1 MKKFSVIFLIVFLIL
16 STALVKNSTKRTD
29 DEIFTIKDFSFSLKD
44 GEIASIIGASG
55 IGKTTLLRII
65 AGLEEPVEGEVRIN
79 EEQVSSKNFI
89 LPPEKRNLG
98 LVVEDRALFPHLN
111 VKKNVMFGIN
121 YIEEKQSLARE
132 YLELFKVLDLEEKF
146 PHEISAGQQQRVAFA
161 RALITNP
168 DILLLDEPFAAL
180 DKKLKSELHVETK
193 KIFKEKGLS
202 VILVTHDEE
211 EAEYFSDRIIEFQEN
226 KIIVR

>member
-1 MKKFSVIFLIVFLIL
+1 MKNIL
-16 STALVKNSTKRTD
+16 
-29 DEIFTIKDFSFSLKD
+29 EISNLSHSYGNEISIIKDFSFILKD

-65 AGLEEPVEGEVRIN
+65 AGLEEPAAGEVRIK
-79 EEQVSSKNFI
+79 EKLVSSKNFM

-111 VKKNVMFGIN
+111 IKKNVMFGIN
-121 YIEEKQSLARE
+121 NIEEKESLTRY
-132 YLELFKVLDLEEKF
+132 YLELFKVLDLAQKF

-161 RALITNP
+161 RALITDP

-180 DKKLKSELHVETK
+180 DKRLKSELHLETK

-211 EAEYFSDRIIEFQEN
+211 EAEYFSDKILVFQEDN
-226 KIIVR
+226 IIVR

>member
-1 MKKFSVIFLIVFLIL
+1 MKTIL
-16 STALVKNSTKRTD
+16 EISDLSHSYGN
-29 DEIFTIKDFSFSLKD
+29 EIFTITDFSFSLKE
-44 GEIASIIGASG
+44 GEITSIIGASG

-65 AGLEEPVEGEVRIN
+65 AGLEQPVEGEVRIN
-79 EEQVSSKNFI
+79 EKLVSSKNFI

-121 YIEEKQSLARE
+121 YIEEKESLARE
-132 YLELFKVLDLEEKF
+132 YLELFKVLDLEKKF

>member
-1 MKKFSVIFLIVFLIL
+1 MKKIL
-16 STALVKNSTKRTD
+16 EISNLSHSYD
-29 DEIFTIKDFSFSLKD
+29 DVIFTIKDFSFSLKD

-121 YIEEKQSLARE
+121 YIEEKESLARE

-211 EAEYFSDRIIEFQEN
+211 EAEYFSDRIIEFQDN

>member
-1 MKKFSVIFLIVFLIL
+1 MKTIL
-16 STALVKNSTKRTD
+16 EISDLSHSYG
-29 DEIFTIKDFSFSLKD
+29 DEIFTITDFSFSLKE
-44 GEIASIIGASG
+44 GEITSIIGASG

-65 AGLEEPVEGEVRIN
+65 AGLEQPVEGEVRIN
-79 EEQVSSKNFI
+79 EKLVSSKNFI

-121 YIEEKQSLARE
+121 YIEEKESLARE
-132 YLELFKVLDLEEKF
+132 YLELYKVLDLEEKF

>member
-1 MKKFSVIFLIVFLIL
+1 MKTIL
-16 STALVKNSTKRTD
+16 EISDLSHSYG
-29 DEIFTIKDFSFSLKD
+29 DEIFTITDFSFSLKE
-44 GEIASIIGASG
+44 GEITSIIGASG

-65 AGLEEPVEGEVRIN
+65 AGLEQPVEGEVRIN
-79 EEQVSSKNFI
+79 EKLVSSKNFI

-111 VKKNVMFGIN
+111 VKKNLMFGIN
-121 YIEEKQSLARE
+121 YIEEKETLARE

>member
-1 MKKFSVIFLIVFLIL
+1 MRTIL
-16 STALVKNSTKRTD
+16 EISDLSHSYG
-29 DEIFTIKDFSFSLKD
+29 DEIFTITDFSFSLKD
-44 GEIASIIGASG
+44 GEITSIIGSSG

-65 AGLEEPVEGEVRIN
+65 AGLEEPSEGEVRIN
-79 EEQVSSKNFI
+79 EKLVSSKNFI

-121 YIEEKQSLARE
+121 YIEEKESLARE

>member
-1 MKKFSVIFLIVFLIL
+1 MKTIL
-16 STALVKNSTKRTD
+16 EISDLSHSYG
-29 DEIFTIKDFSFSLKD
+29 DEIFTITDFSFSLKE
-44 GEIASIIGASG
+44 GEITSIIGASG

-65 AGLEEPVEGEVRIN
+65 AGLEQPVEGEVRIN
-79 EEQVSSKNFI
+79 EKLVSSKNFI

-98 LVVEDRALFPHLN
+98 LVVEDRALFPHLS

-121 YIEEKQSLARE
+121 YIEEKESLARE

>member
-1 MKKFSVIFLIVFLIL
+1 MKKIL
-16 STALVKNSTKRTD
+16 EISNLSHTYD
-29 DEIFTIKDFSFSLKD
+29 DEIFTINDFSFSLKD

-121 YIEEKQSLARE
+121 YIEEKESLARE

-193 KIFKEKGLS
+193 KIFKEKDLS

>member
-1 MKKFSVIFLIVFLIL
+1 MRTIL
-16 STALVKNSTKRTD
+16 EISDLSHSYD
-29 DEIFTIKDFSFSLKD
+29 DEIFTITDFSFTLKD
-44 GEIASIIGASG
+44 GEITSIIGSSG

-65 AGLEEPVEGEVRIN
+65 AGLEEPSEGEVRIN
-79 EEQVSSKNFI
+79 EKLVSSKNFI

-98 LVVEDRALFPHLN
+98 LVVEDRALFPHLS

-121 YIEEKQSLARE
+121 YIEEKESLARE

>member
-1 MKKFSVIFLIVFLIL
+1 MRTIL
-16 STALVKNSTKRTD
+16 EISDLSHSYG
-29 DEIFTIKDFSFSLKD
+29 DEIFTITDFSFSLKE
-44 GEIASIIGASG
+44 GEITSIIGSSG

-65 AGLEEPVEGEVRIN
+65 AGLEEPSEGEVRIN
-79 EEQVSSKNFI
+79 EKLVSSKNFI

-98 LVVEDRALFPHLN
+98 LVVEDRALFPHLS

-121 YIEEKQSLARE
+121 YIEEKESLARE

-180 DKKLKSELHVETK
+180 DKKLKSELHIETK

>member
-1 MKKFSVIFLIVFLIL
+1 MKKVLEISNL
-16 STALVKNSTKRTD
+16 SHSYGN
-29 DEIFTIKDFSFSLKD
+29 EISTIKDFSFSLKD

-65 AGLEEPVEGEVRIN
+65 AGLEEPAEGEVRIK
-79 EEQVSSKNFI
+79 EKLVSSKNFI

-121 YIEEKQSLARE
+121 YMEEKESLTRE
-132 YLELFKVLDLEEKF
+132 FLELFKVLDLAEKF

-180 DKKLKSELHVETK
+180 DKKLKSDLHVETK
-193 KIFKEKGLS
+193 KIFKEKGLT
-202 VILVTHDEE
+202 VVLVTHDEE
-211 EAEYFSDRIIEFQEN
+211 EAKYFSDTIIEFKED

>member
-1 MKKFSVIFLIVFLIL
+1 MRTIL
-16 STALVKNSTKRTD
+16 EISDLSHSYG
-29 DEIFTIKDFSFSLKD
+29 DEIFTITDFSFSLKD
-44 GEIASIIGASG
+44 AEITSIIGSSG

-65 AGLEEPVEGEVRIN
+65 AGLEEPSEGEVRIN
-79 EEQVSSKNFI
+79 EKLVSSKNFI

-121 YIEEKQSLARE
+121 YIEEKESLARE

-180 DKKLKSELHVETK
+180 DKKLKSELHIETK

>member
-1 MKKFSVIFLIVFLIL
+1 MKKIL
-16 STALVKNSTKRTD
+16 
-29 DEIFTIKDFSFSLKD
+29 EISNLSHSYGNEISRIKDFSFSLKD

-65 AGLEEPVEGEVRIN
+65 AGLEEPAEGEVRIK
-79 EEQVSSKNFI
+79 EKLVSSKNFI

-111 VKKNVMFGIN
+111 VKKNIMFGIN
-121 YIEEKQSLARE
+121 YMEEKESLTRE
-132 YLELFKVLDLEEKF
+132 FLELFKVLDLAEKF

-180 DKKLKSELHVETK
+180 DKKLKSDLHAETK

-202 VILVTHDEE
+202 VVLVTHDEE
-211 EAEYFSDRIIEFQEN
+211 EAEYFSDTIIEFKED

>member
-1 MKKFSVIFLIVFLIL
+1 MRTIL
-16 STALVKNSTKRTD
+16 EISDLSHSYD
-29 DEIFTIKDFSFSLKD
+29 DEIFTITDFSFTLKD
-44 GEIASIIGASG
+44 GEITSIIGSSG

-65 AGLEEPVEGEVRIN
+65 AGLEEPSEGEVRIN
-79 EEQVSSKNFI
+79 EKLVSSKNFI
-89 LPPEKRNLG
+89 LPPENRNLG
-98 LVVEDRALFPHLN
+98 LVVEDRALFPHLS

-121 YIEEKQSLARE
+121 NIEDRESLARE

-180 DKKLKSELHVETK
+180 DKKLKRELHFETK

>member
-1 MKKFSVIFLIVFLIL
+1 MKTIL
-16 STALVKNSTKRTD
+16 EISDLSHSYG
-29 DEIFTIKDFSFSLKD
+29 DEIFTITDFSFSLKE
-44 GEIASIIGASG
+44 GEITSIIGASG

-65 AGLEEPVEGEVRIN
+65 AGLEQPVEGEVRIN
-79 EEQVSSKNFI
+79 EKLVSSKNFI

-121 YIEEKQSLARE
+121 YIEEKESLARE

-226 KIIVR
+226 MIIVR

>member
-1 MKKFSVIFLIVFLIL
+1 MRIIL
-16 STALVKNSTKRTD
+16 EISDLSHSYD
-29 DEIFTIKDFSFSLKD
+29 DEIFTITDFSFSLKE
-44 GEIASIIGASG
+44 GEITSIIGASG

-65 AGLEEPVEGEVRIN
+65 AGLEQPVEGEVRIN
-79 EEQVSSKNFI
+79 EKLVSSKNFI

-121 YIEEKQSLARE
+121 YIEEKESLARE
-132 YLELFKVLDLEEKF
+132 YLELFKVLDLEKKF

>member
-1 MKKFSVIFLIVFLIL
+1 
-16 STALVKNSTKRTD
+16 
-29 DEIFTIKDFSFSLKD
+29 
-44 GEIASIIGASG
+44 
-55 IGKTTLLRII
+55 
-65 AGLEEPVEGEVRIN
+65 
-79 EEQVSSKNFI
+79 
-89 LPPEKRNLG
+89 
-98 LVVEDRALFPHLN
+98 
-111 VKKNVMFGIN
+111 MFGIN
-121 YIEEKQSLARE
+121 YIEEKESLARE
-132 YLELFKVLDLEEKF
+132 YLDLFKVLDLDEKF

>member
-1 MKKFSVIFLIVFLIL
+1 MKTIL
-16 STALVKNSTKRTD
+16 EISDLSHSYGN
-29 DEIFTIKDFSFSLKD
+29 EIFTITDFSFSLKE
-44 GEIASIIGASG
+44 GEITSIIGASG

-65 AGLEEPVEGEVRIN
+65 AGLEQPVEGEVRIN
-79 EEQVSSKNFI
+79 EKLVSSKNFI

-121 YIEEKQSLARE
+121 YIEEKESLARE
-132 YLELFKVLDLEEKF
+132 YLVLFKVLDLEKKF

-180 DKKLKSELHVETK
+180 DKKLKSELHIETK

>member
-1 MKKFSVIFLIVFLIL
+1 MHS
-16 STALVKNSTKRTD
+16 
-29 DEIFTIKDFSFSLKD
+29 
-44 GEIASIIGASG
+44 
-55 IGKTTLLRII
+55 
-65 AGLEEPVEGEVRIN
+65 
-79 EEQVSSKNFI
+79 
-89 LPPEKRNLG
+89 
-98 LVVEDRALFPHLN
+98 
-111 VKKNVMFGIN
+111 
-121 YIEEKQSLARE
+121 EEKESLTRY

-161 RALITNP
+161 RALITDP

-180 DKKLKSELHVETK
+180 DKRLKSELHLETK

-211 EAEYFSDRIIEFQEN
+211 EAEYFSDKILVFQED

>member
-1 MKKFSVIFLIVFLIL
+1 MRTIL
-16 STALVKNSTKRTD
+16 EISDLSHSYG
-29 DEIFTIKDFSFSLKD
+29 DEIFTITDFSFSLKD
-44 GEIASIIGASG
+44 GEITSIIGSSG

-65 AGLEEPVEGEVRIN
+65 AGLEEPSEGEVRIN
-79 EEQVSSKNFI
+79 EKLVSSKNFI

-98 LVVEDRALFPHLN
+98 LVVEDRALFPHLS

-121 YIEEKQSLARE
+121 YIKEKESLARE

-180 DKKLKSELHVETK
+180 DKKLKSELHIETK

-211 EAEYFSDRIIEFQEN
+211 EAEYFSDRIIEFQED

>member
-1 MKKFSVIFLIVFLIL
+1 MRTIL
-16 STALVKNSTKRTD
+16 EISDLSHSYG
-29 DEIFTIKDFSFSLKD
+29 DEIFTITDFSFTLKD
-44 GEIASIIGASG
+44 GEITSIIGSSG

-65 AGLEEPVEGEVRIN
+65 AGLEEPSEGEVRIN
-79 EEQVSSKNFI
+79 EKLVSSKNFI

-121 YIEEKQSLARE
+121 YIEEKESLARE

>member
-1 MKKFSVIFLIVFLIL
+1 MRTIL
-16 STALVKNSTKRTD
+16 EISDLSHSYG
-29 DEIFTIKDFSFSLKD
+29 DEIFTITDFSFSLKD
-44 GEIASIIGASG
+44 GEITSIIGSSG

-65 AGLEEPVEGEVRIN
+65 AGLEEPSEGEVRIN
-79 EEQVSSKNFI
+79 EKLVSSKNFI

-121 YIEEKQSLARE
+121 YIEEKESLARE

-211 EAEYFSDRIIEFQEN
+211 EAEYFSDRIIEFQES

>member
-1 MKKFSVIFLIVFLIL
+1 MKKILEISNLSHSYGNEILI
-16 STALVKNSTKRTD
+16 
-29 DEIFTIKDFSFSLKD
+29 IKDFSFSLKD

-65 AGLEEPVEGEVRIN
+65 AGLEEPAEGELRIK
-79 EEQVSSKNFI
+79 EKLVSSKNFI

-111 VKKNVMFGIN
+111 IKKNVMFGIN
-121 YIEEKQSLARE
+121 YMKEKESLTRDF
-132 YLELFKVLDLEEKF
+132 LELFKVLDLAEKF

-180 DKKLKSELHVETK
+180 DKKLKSDLHVETK

-211 EAEYFSDRIIEFQEN
+211 EAEYFSDTILEFQEDN
-226 KIIVR
+226 IIVR

>member
-1 MKKFSVIFLIVFLIL
+1 MKKIL
-16 STALVKNSTKRTD
+16 
-29 DEIFTIKDFSFSLKD
+29 EISNLSHSYVNEISTIKDFSFSLKD

-65 AGLEEPVEGEVRIN
+65 AGLEEPAEGEVRIK
-79 EEQVSSKNFI
+79 EKLVSSKNFI

-121 YIEEKQSLARE
+121 YMEEKESLTRE
-132 YLELFKVLDLEEKF
+132 FLELFKVLDLAEKF

-180 DKKLKSELHVETK
+180 DKKLKSDLHVETK

-202 VILVTHDEE
+202 VVLVTHDEE
-211 EAEYFSDRIIEFQEN
+211 EAEYFSDTIIEFKED